1 MPWLTGNWMNQPIPG
16 LANVY
21 RGSTAPVAPPPSQA
35 PSASPAPAGGD
46 YWAQLGSLLGISPAP
61 QQTSLNSHARGIQQT
76 LYNQIPGTG
85 ISIAG
90 VGDYMARMRQAQ
102 AQQQQAPSNMYGNMP
117 MLGQSSQG
125 SGSGVTGGGR
135 YLTRERARELEAQ
148 QRNNN
153 RNRNP
158 MTRSDGSIIDA
169 AAYMRGDRPGMSPV
183 DVVRP
188 GQSPLDLLRGQRPQL
203 APPNRPARQPKRPS
217 AMFGEP
223 TDRGG
228 VTRASIPGFSNF
240 MY

>member
-1 MPWLTGNWMNQPIPG
+1 MPWLTGNWMNQSIPG
-16 LANVY
+16 LESIYRPANPQEQMMP
-21 RGSTAPVAPPPSQA
+21 APA
-35 PSASPAPAGGD
+35 ASPSAPAGGD
-46 YWAQLGSLLGISPAP
+46 YWSQLGSLLGFGPAP
-61 QQTSLNSHARGIQQT
+61 QQTPYWAGHQQQQQM
-76 LYNQIPGTG
+76 LYNQIPGTSF
-85 ISIAG
+85 SIAG
-90 VGDYMARMRQAQ
+90 AGDYMAQMRQAQ

-169 AAYMRGDRPGMSPV
+169 AAYMRGDRPGMAPN
-183 DVVRP
+183 P
-188 GQSPLDLLRGQRPQL
+188 QGIGGTQRPQL

-217 AMFGEP
+217 ATFGEL

>member
-1 MPWLTGNWMNQPIPG
+1 MPWMTGPAWAQVQGLDNIYRSTTEAQP
-16 LANVY
+16 
-21 RGSTAPVAPPPSQA
+21 APAAAAPA
-35 PSASPAPAGGD
+35 PQAPAGGD
-46 YWAQLGSLLGISPAP
+46 YWAQLGSLLGFGPAP
-61 QQTSLNSHARGIQQT
+61 QQTPYWAGQQQQQM
-76 LYNQIPGTG
+76 LYNQIPGTSF
-85 ISIAG
+85 SIAG
-90 VGDYMARMRQAQ
+90 AGDYMAQMRQAQ

-125 SGSGVTGGGR
+125 SGSGVIGGGR

-148 QRNNN
+148 QRNNQ

-169 AAYMRGDRPGMSPV
+169 AAYMRGDRPGMAPN
-183 DVVRP
+183 P
-188 GQSPLDLLRGQRPQL
+188 QGIGGTQRPQL

-217 AMFGEP
+217 ATFGEP